1 MVTRRPAFAVP
12 VGEFAG
18 ALLAQLEVAPRAQVI
33 ADQVAQLLPD
43 AAVVVYV
50 IDDQDNPSWTPKA
63 TAGEITVSAALE
75 FEAGTLGT
83 VAEKKSLVLF
93 ESAEL
98 QREQYA
104 HLDVRRTVQSLAYV
118 PLLSDETLI
127 GAIEVI
133 HYEQSFPESMSEAL
147 QKIAELA
154 SPAVAAAQFYEGERN
169 VSLQSISR
177 VTQMYDLEKV
187 FNSTL
192 EIDELLETVGKK
204 FQEVMSVQGVNL
216 WMVNGDVLELVNC
229 AGMDPSVAQGMTQKP
244 GEGVAGDISDSGEA
258 VRIDDAE
265 DERLQRRNAGHE
277 EEAVF
282 SLLAAPLM
290 EHENLVGVVEAV
302 NRLDGMPFDEDD
314 EFLLMNICETASNA
328 LHNASLLQAERKVE
342 IMEAL
347 VKVSGEITST
357 LDLDRV
363 LAAIVNGPASVIPY
377 ERAAIALEERG
388 RMTVK
393 AVSGMAK
400 INPQDPELARL
411 QDLLEWT
418 SLSSGPIFVCQ
429 HGDTVEDER
438 EETRAKFAAYF
449 AESGMRAFHALPLMD
464 DDGRLGVFSLESS
477 DPDFLNMAQ
486 LEMIKV
492 LAGQATVALRNAS
505 MYREVPFID
514 VLQPL
519 LQKKRKFMALQKSRR
534 LAWAAG
540 VVLGLVFLAAF
551 PLPLRVAGPAVVAP
565 QHTARVQPAVAGV
578 IQQVNVRE
586 GQAVKQGGVLGT
598 LADWQ
603 FQAELAAAQAKY
615 ETAVSQMNHAL
626 VVNDGAEAGIQRVE
640 ADYWASEVTRA
651 KERLAQTVLRSPLD
665 GVVATPHMEDAVGR
679 SLNPGDTFAEIVD
692 TSSASV
698 DVAIDQYDVALLRP
712 GEEASVKLEGYPAST
727 FRGVLEIVSPK
738 GQLEGDQRM
747 FYARVSV
754 PNADGRIRAAM
765 QGQSK
770 IVTGWRPAG
779 IVLFRHPAMWL
790 WAKLWSWFGW

>member
-1 MVTRRPAFAVP
+1 
-12 VGEFAG
+12 
-18 ALLAQLEVAPRAQVI
+18 
-33 ADQVAQLLPD
+33 
-43 AAVVVYV
+43 
-50 IDDQDNPSWTPKA
+50 
-63 TAGEITVSAALE
+63 
-75 FEAGTLGT
+75 
-83 VAEKKSLVLF
+83 
-93 ESAEL
+93 
-98 QREQYA
+98 
-104 HLDVRRTVQSLAYV
+104 
-118 PLLSDETLI
+118 
-127 GAIEVI
+127 
-133 HYEQSFPESMSEAL
+133 
-147 QKIAELA
+147 
-154 SPAVAAAQFYEGERN
+154 
-169 VSLQSISR
+169 
-177 VTQMYDLEKV
+177 
-187 FNSTL
+187 
-192 EIDELLETVGKK
+192 
-204 FQEVMSVQGVNL
+204 
-216 WMVNGDVLELVNC
+216 
-229 AGMDPSVAQGMTQKP
+229 
-244 GEGVAGDISDSGEA
+244 
-258 VRIDDAE
+258 
-265 DERLQRRNAGHE
+265 
-277 EEAVF
+277 
-282 SLLAAPLM
+282 
-290 EHENLVGVVEAV
+290 
-302 NRLDGMPFDEDD
+302 
-314 EFLLMNICETASNA
+314 
-328 LHNASLLQAERKVE
+328 
-342 IMEAL
+342 
-347 VKVSGEITST
+347 
-357 LDLDRV
+357 
-363 LAAIVNGPASVIPY
+363 
-377 ERAAIALEERG
+377 
-388 RMTVK
+388 
-393 AVSGMAK
+393 
-400 INPQDPELARL
+400 
-411 QDLLEWT
+411 
-418 SLSSGPIFVCQ
+418 
-429 HGDTVEDER
+429 
-438 EETRAKFAAYF
+438 
-449 AESGMRAFHALPLMD
+449 MRAFHALPLMD